1 MAQGISDQTLRD
13 IHLTLL
19 NEGCE
24 ASGFHGCLNPA
35 SPLTRL
41 TSVEFDTTLRLLFG
55 LSAAGQPDFQDVHT
69 NYCGAAE
76 RAKRIL
82 LTDCP
87 TNSGEFAHA
96 DSTAHLAYCGQT
108 SQRHDALEVSLL
120 EMLKKAQYGW
130 F

>member
-41 TSVEFDTTLRLLFG
+41 TSVEFDTTLRPLNAGSGVVSGCTTNVAESFPSG
-55 LSAAGQPDFQDVHT
+55 IKGCGKKEAATPACSGTVRNESQQAPHDAAVTPIPAEIDFQEPENV
-69 NYCGAAE
+69 
-76 RAKRIL
+76 
-82 LTDCP
+82 
-87 TNSGEFAHA
+87 
-96 DSTAHLAYCGQT
+96 
-108 SQRHDALEVSLL
+108 
-120 EMLKKAQYGW
+120 
-130 F
+130 